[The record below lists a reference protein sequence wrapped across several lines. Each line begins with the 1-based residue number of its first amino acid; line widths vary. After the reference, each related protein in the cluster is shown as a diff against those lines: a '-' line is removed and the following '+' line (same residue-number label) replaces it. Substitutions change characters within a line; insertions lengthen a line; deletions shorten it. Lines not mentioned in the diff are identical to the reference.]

1 MIVVCV
7 CHQPNEW
14 NRFQD
19 VLEPSEL
26 TVAQRHRSTGGKTKL
41 LGISKRG
48 NPYLH
53 ELFIHGARAMVLRA
67 KREGPYLGQWMKS
80 DAEDR

>member
-53 ELFIHGARAMVLRA
+53 NLFIHGARAMVFTCQTR
-67 KREGPYLGQWMKS
+67 RTVSRTMDEV
-80 DAEDR
+80 

>member
-7 CHQPNEW
+7 C
-14 NRFQD
+14 
-19 VLEPSEL
+19 
-26 TVAQRHRSTGGKTKL
+26 QRHRSTGGKTKL
-41 LGISKRG
+41 LRISKRG

-53 ELFIHGARAMVLRA
+53 RLFIHGARAMVLRA